1 MSTCADGAAMTMHA
15 QYGIPFCI
23 FLAACCSVASA
34 REAETAQILGPSG
47 SSYAVPVTTMK
58 GARFAATLHQQYDF
72 SCGSAAV
79 ATLLTH
85 HYGRKVDEVEVFR
98 FMFERGDQA
107 KIRREGFS
115 MLDMKLYLDGLGF
128 RAEGVQATL
137 DQLASVG
144 IPAIALIKENGY
156 MHFIVI
162 KGVRGRR
169 VVIGDPALGTRV
181 LDRAAFETYWTNG
194 ILLVIN
200 NAVTQARFNRDEDW
214 RVRPAAPLADAA
226 AGPRDADM
234 MLLRRNPGDF

>member
-1 MSTCADGAAMTMHA
+1 MTMHA
-15 QYGIPFCI
+15 PSRIALSI
-23 FLAACCSVASA
+23 FVVTCAAFVSALAAD
-34 REAETAQILGPSG
+34 RAQILGPSG
-47 SSYAVPVTTMK
+47 STYSVPVVTMK
-58 GARFAATLHQQYDF
+58 GARYASTLHQQYDF

-85 HYGRKVDEVEVFR
+85 HYGHKVDEAEVFR

-115 MLDMKLYLDGLGF
+115 MLDMKFYLDALGF

-156 MHFIVI
+156 MHFVVV

-181 LDRAAFETYWTNG
+181 LDRAMFESYWTNH

-200 NAVTQARFNRDEDW
+200 NAMTQARFNRDEDW

-226 AGPRDADM
+226 AGLRDADV

>member
-1 MSTCADGAAMTMHA
+1 MTMLA
-15 QYGIPFCI
+15 PSRIAFSI
-23 FLAACCSVASA
+23 FVAACSTFVSA
-34 REAETAQILGPSG
+34 ARADTAQILAPSG

-85 HYGRKVDEVEVFR
+85 HYGRKVDEAEVFR

-115 MLDMKLYLDGLGF
+115 MLDMKFYLDALGF

-156 MHFIVI
+156 MHFVVV

-181 LDRAAFETYWTNG
+181 LDRAVFETYWTNH

-200 NAVTQARFNRDEDW
+200 SAMTQARFNRDEDW

-226 AGPRDADM
+226 GGPRDADM